1 MLKWLTA
8 LYLTVGSHGN
18 LVNQKRDTNTNL
30 NKKELFDSK
39 FYYVDEPYKVGTA
52 CNDSLGFALGQGAV
66 VTSVIF
72 FSVLHLL
79 TNLYHIIY
87 YKNILFSCPSSDY
100 IDHLLLNIEWSSISL
115 FQVADLLY

>member
-1 MLKWLTA
+1 MKWLTA

-18 LVNQKRDTNTNL
+18 LANQKKDTNK

-39 FYYVDEPYKVGTA
+39 LYCVDEPYKVGTA
-52 CNDSLGFALGQGAV
+52 CNDSLGFALGQGADV
-66 VTSVIF
+66 MSVIF

-87 YKNILFSCPSSDY
+87 YKNILFFM
-100 IDHLLLNIEWSSISL
+100 SL
-115 FQVADLLY
+115 F